1 MNLLMRL
8 SVVPC
13 LGLVLACAPVYAA
26 GAPIKTLEIG
36 AKAPEF
42 RLEGVDGKW
51 HALKDFAK
59 AKWLV
64 VVFTCNHCPTAQNYE
79 ERLKIMVTEY
89 ARKGVQFVAIS
100 PNAEVSVRPSE
111 MGYTDLGDS
120 LAEMKIRAAH
130 RKFNFPYLYEGDKT
144 GLSRAYGP
152 TSTPHA
158 FVFDAER
165 KLRYVGRIDDSER
178 EQYVKVRDLRNALDA
193 LLAGKPAPV
202 EVTKAFGCS
211 VKWSDKTE
219 AAKEYL
225 AKVSAEP
232 VSVELA
238 GAEALSA
245 LRKNDSGKLRLVN
258 FWATWCAPCV
268 AEFPELV
275 AINRMYRHR
284 AFETITVAANYP
296 DEKKQVLDFLTKQQS
311 SGRNLLFAD
320 TDKYKLMEA
329 FDKNW
334 NAALPYTVLIS
345 PKGEYLYRAEGMMDA
360 LAVKREI
367 VKALGDQ
374 RFDKPAKSA
383 PAGPVKAVFAKPNL
397 AAWCIVPFDAK
408 QRGPEDRAA
417 MLKALGIRKLA
428 YDWREKDIPTFD
440 READALQKNGIQF
453 EAIWLTSDLK
463 PEEDKQV
470 RAVLDFLKRRGL
482 KTQIWLAL
490 REPALKD
497 LTPERKV
504 QESARAIGYIA
515 REAAK
520 IGCSV
525 GLYNHG
531 GWFGEPENQIAII
544 TQLKMDN
551 IGMVYNFHHAQQQM
565 DRFPELLPKM
575 LPYLKAINLNG
586 MKKDGPMIIPI
597 GQGDRETEMIR
608 LIRASNFQGTIG
620 ILNHRPDVDA
630 EAGLRQNLEGLKTV
644 LKEIGAT
651 AALKSY

>member
-1 MNLLMRL
+1 MPRHFKLYLALL
-8 SVVPC
+8 
-13 LGLVLACAPVYAA
+13 LACVPVWAA
-26 GAPIKTLEIG
+26 GVPIKTLEIG
-36 AKAPEF
+36 AKAPDF
-42 RLEGVDGKW
+42 RLEGVDGRW
-51 HALKDFAK
+51 YALKDFAN
-59 AKWLV
+59 AKFLV

-79 ERLKIMVTEY
+79 ERLKTMVTEY
-89 ARKGVQFVAIS
+89 AGKGVRFVAIS
-100 PNAEVSVRPSE
+100 PNAETSVRPNE
-111 MGYTDLGDS
+111 LGYTDLSDS

-144 GLSRAYGP
+144 GISRAYGP

-158 FVFDAER
+158 FVFDSER
-165 KLRYVGRIDDSER
+165 KLSYVGRIDDSER
-178 EQYVKVRDLRNALDA
+178 EQFVKVRDLRNALDA

-202 EVTKAFGCS
+202 EATKAFGCS
-211 VKWSDKTE
+211 IKWGDKTE
-219 AAKEYL
+219 ATKEFL
-225 AKVSAEP
+225 AKVAAEP
-232 VSVELA
+232 VSVELVDAA
-238 GAEALSA
+238 GLQA

-284 AFETITVAANYP
+284 EFETITVAANYP

-311 SGRNLLFAD
+311 SGRNLLFGD

-334 NAALPYTVLIS
+334 NSALPYTVLIS
-345 PKGEYLYRAEGMMDA
+345 PKGEYLYRAEGIMDA

-367 VKALGDQ
+367 VKALGDN
-374 RFDKPAKSA
+374 RFDRPAKKSA
-383 PAGPVKAVFAKPNL
+383 AGPAKAAFAKPNL

-408 QRGPEDRAA
+408 QRGPEERAA

-440 READALQKNGIQF
+440 READALQKNGIKF

-463 PEEDKQV
+463 PQEDKQV
-470 RAVLDFLKRRGL
+470 RAVLDFLKRREL

-490 REPALKD
+490 REPALKSVP
-497 LTPERKV
+497 PERKV
-504 QESARAIGYIA
+504 EDAARAIGYIA

-520 IGCSV
+520 TGASV
-525 GLYNHG
+525 ALYNHG

-544 TQLKMDN
+544 ERLKMEN
-551 IGMVYNFHHAQQQM
+551 VGMVYNFHHAHQQM
-565 DRFPELLPKM
+565 DRFPQLLPKM
-575 LPYLKAINLNG
+575 LPFLKCINLNG
-586 MKKDGPMIIPI
+586 MKKDGPMILPL
-597 GQGDRETEMIR
+597 GEGDRELKMIQ
-608 LIRASNFQGTIG
+608 LIRTSGFQGTIG
-620 ILNHRPDVDA
+620 ILNHQADVDA
-630 EAGLRQNLEGLKTV
+630 EAGLRRNIEGLKKI
-644 LKEIGAT
+644 LKEIGAD